1 MQADHHEQPM
11 PVRND
16 RPSIQGMVR
25 DDLAE
30 RERVGIERYGTPL
43 QAGNGRDA
51 MRDAYEEALDLATYL
66 RQVIEERSLA
76 VPAIAEVLTEH
87 QPHRL
92 LSGAWQ
98 CRCLCVAS
106 AWPGMAAHLAEQV
119 TQALAGGTPAVGG
132 RCGGDRRA

>member
-1 MQADHHEQPM
+1 MQPEHREQPM

-25 DDLAE
+25 DDLAA
-30 RERVGIERYGTPL
+30 REQVGIERYGTHL

-76 VPAIAEVLTEH
+76 AAQVAEVLTEH
-87 QPHRL
+87 RPHQL

-98 CRCLCVAS
+98 CRCSCVAS
-106 AWPGMAAHLAEQV
+106 GWDGMAAHLAERV
-119 TQALAGGTPAVGG
+119 AEALAHGAPAVAG
-132 RCGGDRRA
+132 R

>member
-1 MQADHHEQPM
+1 M

-25 DDLAE
+25 DDLAA
-30 RERVGIERYGTPL
+30 REQVGIERYGTHL
-43 QAGNGRDA
+43 QARNGRDA
-51 MRDAYEEALDLATYL
+51 MRDAYEESLDLATYL

-76 VPAIAEVLTEH
+76 AATITEELTEH

-98 CRCLCVAS
+98 CRCLCIAS
-106 AWPGMAAHLAEQV
+106 AWPGIAAHLAERV
-119 TQALAGGTPAVGG
+119 AEALAHGAPVASGEVQ
-132 RCGGDRRA
+132 R